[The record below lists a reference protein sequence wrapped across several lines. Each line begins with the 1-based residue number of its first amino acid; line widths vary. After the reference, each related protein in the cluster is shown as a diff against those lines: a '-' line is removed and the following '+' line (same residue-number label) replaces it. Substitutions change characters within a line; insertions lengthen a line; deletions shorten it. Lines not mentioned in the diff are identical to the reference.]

1 MPIIRSSEKD
11 LRRTARRTIVNKAA
25 IGALRTSVKK
35 VRAQIARQDAA
46 AARQALADAVPVL
59 DRAADKGYLH
69 KNNAARTKS
78 RLTQQVNQLTPAK
91 P

>member
-11 LRRTARRTIVNKAA
+11 LRRTARRTVVNKAA
-25 IGALRTSVKK
+25 IGALRTAVKK